1 MKILHMADQHLG
13 LASYG
18 RPVEEFGA
26 TLMTFSRAAVLEQ
39 VDVAVIAG
47 DLFHSRRPGPAEILL
62 AVRAIRVLTE
72 AGIDTVIGP
81 GNHDGMGTIA
91 DPGSHTLAWMAELA
105 LNRVHVATGPE
116 LIETPKACFAVLPYA
131 HRRSIE
137 STATL
142 RERTDEASRVLEQTI
157 NDLGA
162 RQLARGRG
170 VPNVFV
176 GHLTTVSARL
186 GSEAAMQLGWDTTVD
201 PAVFDRF
208 DVACLGHIH
217 VRQVVSE
224 KAFYAGSPD
233 VHGFDDQPA
242 EEKGFW
248 LHEGDQ
254 GTPWTHRFVPSR
266 PRAFLTID
274 VAEGFR
280 QPVEIPTGAVVRLRF
295 LDRNPSPASIRERV
309 AFLKDAG
316 ASFVKVVVPEPERR
330 YRGQSAELGELPI
343 KAQMERWLEVNGHP
357 KEPALSIAVDVI
369 SSFSA
374 E

>member
-1 MKILHMADQHLG
+1 VKILHMADQHLG

-254 GTPWTHRFVPSR
+254 GTPWTHRFIASH
-266 PRAFLTID
+266 PRAFQTID
-274 VAEGFR
+274 LPYPEGGPGVAK
-280 QPVEIPTGAVVRLRF
+280 GAVVRIRF
-295 LDRNPSPASIRERV
+295 ATGPTPAEIRDV
-309 AFLKDAG
+309 VDLAKAAG

-343 KAQMERWLEVNGHP
+343 KAQMERWLEVNGHS